1 MTGCAIPFKDKEK
14 AMERKKNKGC
24 KQKGIVERV
33 TKEYEVTRC
42 KAVPAKMFEK
52 NTISIYR
59 ICAT

>member
-1 MTGCAIPFKDKEK
+1 MTGCAIPFKDKK